1 MNNFF
6 FRKINLILLLL
17 SLIFSFSSCITN
29 KDIEY
34 FRTTKDVSEIKLIAD
49 KYMLQVGDLISVQ
62 ISTVTNQQHDFFNK
76 EQTSNSQLI
85 VQNPYLYGY
94 LVTEDGFLDLPS
106 LGKIKAVGFTL
117 RELESIIKKIAV
129 TYFEQPIIKLNIINF
144 EVSVLGSVNK
154 PGNFK
159 IVNPNANVLYA
170 LSLANDVT
178 EFANLKKI
186 KIIRNSNELNRIF
199 YVDLTDL
206 KTLNNPNFMLQPND
220 VIYVPQLNKR
230 FYTFSNL
237 PSLISLSISSIT
249 LYLLINNK

>member
-1 MNNFF
+1 MYNFF
-6 FRKINLILLLL
+6 RRIYTILLILA
-17 SLIFSFSSCITN
+17 IFFSISSCITN
-29 KDIEY
+29 RDVEY
-34 FRTTKDVSEIKLIAD
+34 FRTTKEVSEIKLIAD

-62 ISTVTNQQHDFFNK
+62 VSSVTNQQHDFFNK

-85 VQNPYLYGY
+85 MQNPYLYGY
-94 LVTEDGFLDLPS
+94 LVSEDGFLDLPS

-117 RELESIIKKIAV
+117 RELERTIKNIAI
-129 TYFEQPIIKLNIINF
+129 TYFEQPVIKLNIINF
-144 EVSVLGSVNK
+144 EVNVLGSVNK

-159 IVNPNANVLYA
+159 IVNPNANILYA

-186 KIIRNSNELNRIF
+186 KIIRNNNEINRIF

-237 PSLISLSISSIT
+237 PSLISLSISTIT
-249 LYLLINNK
+249 LYLLINNQ

>member
-1 MNNFF
+1 MYNFF
-6 FRKINLILLLL
+6 FRRSYTILLILA
-17 SLIFSFSSCITN
+17 IFFSISSCITN
-29 KDIEY
+29 RDVEY
-34 FRTTKDVSEIKLIAD
+34 FRTTKEVSEIKLIAD

-62 ISTVTNQQHDFFNK
+62 VSSVTNQQHDFFNK

-85 VQNPYLYGY
+85 MQNPYLYGY
-94 LVTEDGFLDLPS
+94 LVSEDGFLDLPS

-117 RELESIIKKIAV
+117 RELESTIKNIAI
-129 TYFEQPIIKLNIINF
+129 TYFEQPVIKLNIINF
-144 EVSVLGSVNK
+144 EVNVLGSVNK

-159 IVNPNANVLYA
+159 IVNPNANILYA

-186 KIIRNSNELNRIF
+186 KIIRNNNEINRIF

-237 PSLISLSISSIT
+237 PSLISLSISTIT
-249 LYLLINNK
+249 LYLLINNQ